1 MISDKAFIHP
11 EAKIGK
17 NVTIEP
23 FAYIDKDVEISEGT
37 WIGPNACIW
46 QGARI
51 GKNCRIFSGAQIS
64 CEPQDLKFDGEVTTT
79 IIGDHTTIREFVT
92 ISRGT
97 SDRQTTKIGSNCLL
111 MAYVHIAHDCILGN
125 DIILSNSVQVAGHVT
140 IEDYS
145 IIGGTAAVR
154 QFVRIGAHT
163 MIAGGSLVR
172 KDVPPFVSAARE
184 PLGYSGINAI
194 GLKRRGFTT
203 QQLNE
208 IQEIY
213 RTIFLSELNTTKAVA
228 KIKEEFTDS
237 AEKNTIV
244 GFIENSER
252 GIMKGV
258 E

>member
-1 MISDKAFIHP
+1 MIHSNTFIHP

-23 FAYIDKDVEISEGT
+23 FAYIDKDVEIGDGT
-37 WIGPNACIW
+37 WVGPNACIW

-51 GKNCRIFSGAQIS
+51 GKNCKIFSGAQVS
-64 CEPQDLKFDGEVTTT
+64 CEPQDLKFEGEITTT
-79 IIGDHTTIREFVT
+79 EIGDHTTIREFVT

-97 SDRQTTKIGSNCLL
+97 SDRMMTKIGSHCLL
-111 MAYVHIAHDCILGN
+111 MAYVHIAHDCFLG
-125 DIILSNSVQVAGHVT
+125 DHVILSNSVQVAGHVT
-140 IEDYS
+140 IDDFTV
-145 IIGGTAAVR
+145 IGGTAAVR

-172 KDVPPFVSAARE
+172 KDVPPFVTAARE

-203 QQLNE
+203 SQLNE

-213 RTIFLSELNTTKAVA
+213 RTIFLSDLNTTKAVE
-228 KIKEEFTDS
+228 KIKEDFNTS
-237 AEKNTIV
+237 TEKETILT
-244 GFIENSER
+244 FIENSER
-252 GIMKGV
+252 GIIKGV